1 MDNNKGQTIFLSVIG
16 IATLLVAIVGAT
28 FAWFS
33 ISVSGNANASSV
45 IVTTAKLGS
54 VEFTDGNLIE
64 LTNIRPETSPQQTKT
79 FTVANTDAEA
89 TEDIEY
95 KIGFVVSENTLSPV
109 AAGAFVHSLTGVS
122 DKSSNQGTVVP
133 AITEQEVPTT
143 STILGNGVLKGY
155 EKHTYTYTIQ
165 FKETSK
171 DQNAAQGAKFGA
183 KIQVALKDGTIEG
196 ITE

>member
-33 ISVSGNANASSV
+33 ISVSGNANASSIV
-45 IVTTAKLGS
+45 VTTAKLGS
-54 VEFTDGNLIE
+54 VEFTDGAAIT
-64 LTNIRPETSPQQTKT
+64 LTNIKPTTEATTKT
-79 FTVANTDAEA
+79 FTVANTDSAA
-89 TEDIEY
+89 TETIEY
-95 KIGFVVSENTLSPV
+95 KIGLVIDTNTLTAV
-109 AAGAFVHSLTGVS
+109 ADGAFTHELTGVS
-122 DKSSNQGTVVP
+122 DKTSGAGTLVSV
-133 AITEQEVPTT
+133 AKEAVPTA
-143 STILGNGVLKGY
+143 SKILGNGSLIGY

-165 FKETSK
+165 FAETNK

-183 KIQVALKDGTIEG
+183 KINVALKDDEIQG

>member
-33 ISVSGNANASSV
+33 ISVSGNANASSI
-45 IVTTAKLGS
+45 IVKTAKLGS

-64 LTNIRPETSPQQTKT
+64 MSNIRPETSPQDVKT
-79 FTVANTDAEA
+79 FTVANTDAAA
-89 TEDIEY
+89 TESIEY
-95 KIGFVVSENTLSPV
+95 KIGLVIDVNTLTDV
-109 AAGAFVHSLTGVS
+109 ADGAFVHSLSGTS
-122 DKSSNQGTVVP
+122 DKTSNVGTLAT
-133 AITEQEVPTT
+133 AITEQPVPTT
-143 STILGNGVLKGY
+143 SQIIGNGTLNGY

-183 KIQVALKDGTIEG
+183 KIQVALKDGKING
-196 ITE
+196 ID

>member
-33 ISVSGNANASSV
+33 ISVSGNANASSI

-64 LTNIRPETSPQQTKT
+64 MSNIRPETSPQDVKT
-79 FTVANTDAEA
+79 FTVANTDADA
-89 TEDIEY
+89 TESIEY
-95 KIGFVVSENTLSPV
+95 KIGLVIDVNTLTDV
-109 AAGAFVHSLTGVS
+109 AAGAFVHSLSGTS
-122 DKSSNQGTVVP
+122 DKTSNVGTLAP
-133 AITEQEVPTT
+133 AITEQPVPTT
-143 STILGNGVLKGY
+143 SQIIGNGTLNGY

-165 FKETSK
+165 FKETSE
-171 DQNAAQGAKFGA
+171 DQNAAQGARFGA
-183 KIQVALKDGTIEG
+183 KIQVALKDGTING
-196 ITE
+196 ID

>member
-33 ISVSGNANASSV
+33 ISVSGNANASSIV
-45 IVTTAKLGS
+45 VTTAKLGS
-54 VEFTDGNLIE
+54 VEYTDGAAIT
-64 LTNIRPETSPQQTKT
+64 LTNIKPTTEATTKT
-79 FTVANTDAEA
+79 FTVANTDSAA
-89 TEDIEY
+89 TETIEY
-95 KIGFVVSENTLSPV
+95 KIGLVIDTNTLTAV
-109 AAGAFVHSLTGVS
+109 ADGAFTHELTGVS
-122 DKSSNQGTVVP
+122 DKTSGAGTLVSV
-133 AITEQEVPTT
+133 AKEAVPTA
-143 STILGNGVLKGY
+143 SKILGNGSLIGY

-165 FKETSK
+165 FAETNK

-183 KIQVALKDGTIEG
+183 KINVALKDDEIQG

>member
-33 ISVSGNANASSV
+33 ISVSGNADASSIV
-45 IVTTAKLGS
+45 VTTAKLGS
-54 VEFTDGNLIE
+54 VEFTDGAAITMN
-64 LTNIRPETSPQQTKT
+64 NIRPETSPQEVKT
-79 FTVANTDAEA
+79 FTVANTETTA
-89 TEDIEY
+89 TETIGY
-95 KIGFVVSENTLSPV
+95 KIGLVIDTNT
-109 AAGAFVHSLTGVS
+109 LTGVADGAFTHQLTGES
-122 DKSSNQGTVVP
+122 DKGSGAGTLVSV
-133 AITEQEVPTT
+133 AKEAVPTT
-143 STILGNGVLKGY
+143 SKLLGNGTLVGY

-165 FKETSK
+165 FAETSK

-183 KIQVALKDGTIEG
+183 KIQVALADGKIEG